1 MYCRAG
7 KPASVTEEMHSE
19 PQKRPEAGSRFL
31 GLDFGDKTIGVS
43 VSGPGGKTATGITTL
58 KRPDENAFRPSLKA
72 LKEIIREYGVTDIV
86 LGYPKHL
93 DGSDSP
99 RCKKTLEFKDKL
111 NRYFKSIPVQLWDER
126 LSTRAVTRVFDGK
139 RSRLKNHVDE
149 MAAVYILQGYLDYRQ
164 GEIKMDNEQVML
176 PEDDN
181 TIVLHD
187 DEGNEITMEVLSS
200 RTDNGATYLLA
211 VEDGEGAE
219 VMIFRLI
226 EDGDEDTIF
235 ELVEEDDDD
244 FDHAFE
250 LFKEDFKTLGIE
262 IDEIEL

>member
-1 MYCRAG
+1 MYCN
-7 KPASVTEEMHSE
+7 
-19 PQKRPEAGSRFL
+19 QKYL

-58 KRPDENAFRPSLKA
+58 KRQDETAFRPSLKA

-126 LSTRAVTRVFDGK
+126 LSTRAVTRVFEGK

-149 MAAVYILQGYLDYRQ
+149 MAAVYILQGYLDNRN
-164 GEIKMDNEQVML
+164 GEIQLENEN
-176 PEDDN
+176 DN
-181 TIVLHD
+181 TIVLFD
-187 DEGNEITMEVLSS
+187 DDDNEIKMEILSS
-200 RTDNGATYLLA
+200 RIDGGVTYLLA
-211 VEDGEGAE
+211 VEDDEDAE
-219 VMIFRLI
+219 VMLFKLT
-226 EDGDEDTIF
+226 EGDDKDTIF
-235 ELVEEDDDD
+235 ELVDEEDDD
-244 FDHAFE
+244 FDHVFE
-250 LFKEDFKTLGIE
+250 LFRDDYKTLGIE